1 MARTYARLSSP
12 LTLAP
17 PGCRG
22 TLRPLEWLGAKEIPL
37 NKSRVHEFLAI
48 AAAVLASFA
57 LAPPARAQASSG
69 KSAGSGTKPTADPP
83 VIDLAG
89 YNRVLAKY
97 KGKPLVVTFWATWCE
112 PCRDEFPT
120 LVELAKQ
127 YAPEGLAVFGVSLD
141 GDAEMNLVRRF
152 LARHQPKF
160 PNYRQKMGIDVDAF
174 YRGVNPAWSGT
185 MPETIFYS
193 RDGRIAGHFVG
204 GQTRAAFEA
213 AIREILA
220 SPAAPAAAGKS
231 AP

>member
-1 MARTYARLSSP
+1 MY
-12 LTLAP
+12 TLLVNSRVVAA
-17 PGCRG
+17 
-22 TLRPLEWLGAKEIPL
+22 LLALGA
-37 NKSRVHEFLAI
+37 
-48 AAAVLASFA
+48 A
-57 LAPPARAQASSG
+57 LACPSSLTAEDPAATLSLMRPRPAKDAPDFQVRTPDDRTLSLGGLRG
-69 KSAGSGTKPTADPP
+69 K
-83 VIDLAG
+83 
-89 YNRVLAKY
+89 
-97 KGKPLVVTFWATWCE
+97 VVFLNFWATWCE